1 MSRSTDEGGR
11 SPGELHS
18 GLMGAS
24 RVRLLEALQASRR
37 ALEVRELVDLCGLQV
52 TTVRFHLDILCS
64 AGLVQR
70 RSERRGG
77 RGRPRLAYY
86 LAPAV
91 EDRSRGYELLATIL
105 AARWDH
111 TPAERA
117 RRAEQAGRAAA
128 TSFPMPGPGSQVP
141 TLEHAAV
148 RVSGQFAEL
157 GFEPEVSTEGSAVL
171 IRLHA
176 CPFRS
181 VAEKHPDVV
190 CSLHLGLLRGALEQ
204 LRAPDSHAS
213 LEPFVQREL
222 CIARLAPRTSEASRS
237 RSSTASEGHEGSL
250 GADAH
255 P

>member
-1 MSRSTDEGGR
+1 
-11 SPGELHS
+11 
-18 GLMGAS
+18 MGAS
-24 RVRLLEALQASRR
+24 RVRLLEALHASRR

-52 TTVRFHLDILCS
+52 TTVRFHLGILCS

-77 RGRPRLAYY
+77 RGRPRLAYH
-86 LAPAV
+86 LPPATD
-91 EDRSRGYELLATIL
+91 DRSQGYELLATML

-117 RRAEQAGRAAA
+117 QRAEQAGRVAA
-128 TSFPMPGPGSQVP
+128 TSFPMPDTGSQVP

-148 RVSGQFAEL
+148 RVSVQFAEL
-157 GFEPEVSTEGSAVL
+157 GFEPEVITEGPQVV

-204 LRAPDSHAS
+204 LRAPDSRTS

-222 CIARLAPRTSEASRS
+222 CIARLDPSDQRGLEEPVVHGVRRT
-237 RSSTASEGHEGSL
+237 
-250 GADAH
+250 
-255 P
+255 